1 VTKTA
6 DVIVIGA
13 GIVGAS
19 TAYQLAKTGRKVLLV
34 DKGAGAGYGSSSASS
49 GIIRFEYTLLTSVIV
64 AWEASHMWADLRSY
78 LEAPAGEALAKFHRN
93 GKIMVDCP
101 AFPRAA
107 LRAHFDALGIEYEEW
122 DATELERRIGGI
134 DAGRFFPPKPIDSE
148 SFWDEPSGRL
158 GAVYTPQAGFID
170 DPRLACENFA
180 NAARRAGAETLYRT
194 AVVAITQVGG
204 RAEGAGAEPLN
215 GPGTGGLA
223 NGSGGGAGGS
233 VGGIGGGADGSV
245 GGTGG
250 GVETDRAGFGG
261 WADGIGGG
269 VRGGSGTVWRVTTDA
284 GETLEAPVV
293 VNAAGPWS
301 PQVNALAGVGG
312 EFAITTRPLRQEV
325 HAVPAPPGFNPAGSI
340 GPCVA
345 DQDLGYYLRPEPS
358 GSLVIGGTEPECD
371 VLEWVDFPLEDV
383 NMNRTAELFEKQ
395 VTRAARRFPELAIP
409 PRPAGVVGVYDVAS
423 DWTPIY
429 DKTAAPGFFVAIG
442 TSGNQFKNG
451 PIIGEFM
458 EAIITATTDGQDH
471 DAVPT
476 LYLGRVTGR
485 TVDLGFYSRLREPA
499 ANSGTVAG

>member
-1 VTKTA
+1 MTKTA
-6 DVIVIGA
+6 DAIVIGA

-19 TAYQLAKTGRKVLLV
+19 TAYQLARTGRRVALV
-34 DKGAGAGYGSSSASS
+34 DQGAGAGYGSSSASS
-49 GIIRFEYTLLTSVIV
+49 GIIRFEYTLPTSVVV

-78 LEAPAGEALAKFHRN
+78 LQAPAGEELAEFHRN
-93 GKIMVDCP
+93 GKIMLDCP

-122 DATELERRIGGI
+122 DADELERRIGGI
-134 DAGRFFPPKPIDSE
+134 DAGKFYPPKPIDSD
-148 SFWDEPSGRL
+148 SFWDDPHGRL

-194 AVVAITQVGG
+194 EVTAITPVAGTPDSAG
-204 RAEGAGAEPLN
+204 PAGA
-215 GPGTGGLA
+215 T
-223 NGSGGGAGGS
+223 
-233 VGGIGGGADGSV
+233 
-245 GGTGG
+245 T
-250 GVETDRAGFGG
+250 
-261 WADGIGGG
+261 
-269 VRGGSGTVWRVTTDA
+269 WRVDTNTGA
-284 GETLEAPVV
+284 VLEAPLL

-301 PQVNALAGVGG
+301 PEVNALAGVGA

-325 HAVPAPPGFNPAGSI
+325 HAVPAPAGFNPTGSI

-371 VLEWVDFPLEDV
+371 QLEWVTGPLAEV
-383 NMNRTAELFEKQ
+383 NMNRTAELFDKQ
-395 VTRAARRFPELAIP
+395 VTRAGRRFPALAIP
-409 PRPAGVVGVYDVAS
+409 PRPAGVVGIYDVAT

-429 DKTAAPGFFVAIG
+429 DKTAATGFFVAIG

-458 EAIITATTDGQDH
+458 AAIIAATDAGADH
-471 DAVPT
+471 DTVPVQ
-476 LYLGRVTGR
+476 YSGRVSGR
-485 TVDLGFYSRLREPA
+485 SVDLGFYSRLRAPA